1 MPEPRKVP
9 DHVARL
15 LASSKESVVAEN
27 ARLHDERRGDV
38 EDSSDRVVDELLTAH
53 TVSLLLLRDVTD
65 LASVVALAEKNRR

>member
-1 MPEPRKVP
+1 M
-9 DHVARL
+9 
-15 LASSKESVVAEN
+15 AEN

-65 LASVVALAEKNRR
+65 LASVVALAEKKRR